1 MIKRY
6 FAVELKNIKELLQ
19 KYNNGGA
26 SEAEKEQVEAWYESL
41 EGKEAD
47 LGNPFVES
55 RLKDEIQL
63 SLFSRLNINQEPKRK
78 RLIPIRGIAAA
89 AALLICAVAIWFYVK
104 PEHGNKSTHTIVQH
118 DIPSGGNSAVLVLSD
133 GSVVDLNKNATN
145 STLGQDV
152 VNDLKSGR
160 ITYRS
165 SERNAHP
172 VYNTIKTPR
181 GGQYQVVLPDGTKVW
196 LNALSSV
203 TFPVSFNG
211 DKRNVKIEGEAYLE
225 VFKNRKQPF
234 EVEINGMKV
243 EVLGTHFNV
252 NAYDDL
258 LKTTLLEGSVKVSNI
273 YKTVVIKPGQQASVG
288 VRQRS
293 IDINQVNT
301 DEVIAWKNGYF
312 NFADESLESIMHKV
326 ALWYNVEVD
335 YESPELKKLRF
346 MGIISRSRNLS
357 EVLNIMKLTGNV
369 NFKIENRRLLVMHK

>member
-19 KYNNGGA
+19 KYNNGDA
-26 SEAEKEQVEAWYESL
+26 SDAEKEQVEAWYESL

-47 LGNPFVES
+47 LGNPFAES

-63 SLFSRLNINQEPKRK
+63 SLFARLNINQEPKRK
-78 RLIPIRGIAAA
+78 RLIPIRSIAAA

-133 GSVVDLNKNATN
+133 GSVVDLNKNETN

-152 VNDLKSGR
+152 VNDLKSGK

-165 SERNAHP
+165 SKRNAHP

-203 TFPVSFNG
+203 NFPVSFNG
-211 DKRNVKIEGEAYLE
+211 VKRNVKIEGEAYLE

-273 YKTVVIKPGQQASVG
+273 YKAVVIKPGQQASVG
-288 VRQRS
+288 VRQQS

-312 NFADESLESIMHKV
+312 NFADESLESIMDKV

-335 YESPELKKLRF
+335 YENPELKKLRF